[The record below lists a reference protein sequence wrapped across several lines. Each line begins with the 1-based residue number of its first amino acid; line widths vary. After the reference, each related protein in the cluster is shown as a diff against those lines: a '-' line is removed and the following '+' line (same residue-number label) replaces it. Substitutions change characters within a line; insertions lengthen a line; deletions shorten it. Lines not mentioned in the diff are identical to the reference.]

1 METPSGGA
9 AGRPVNVLFTSV
21 GRRVELVRA
30 FRRAYAE
37 LHLEGE
43 IIGVDVD
50 PLAPALRECDEALM
64 VPRGNEPHYLSTLVE
79 LCSQRRVALLF
90 PLIDPEIPLLAHHRD
105 ELDATG
111 ARAMVIPGE
120 AARITADKLATAEL
134 FERLGVPVPVWWT
147 GDRARQ
153 ADVPFPAFV
162 KPRFGSAGVDAHA
175 VADAEELAFWL
186 ARVPEPIVQE
196 HLAGPEVTTD
206 VLCLQDGEAAAAV
219 SRRRLEVRT
228 GEVSKGV
235 TVHDERILEHCTRI
249 ARELRARGPITI
261 QCLMAGDEPRF
272 TEVNPRFG
280 GGVPLAIAAGMH
292 APQWL
297 LAHAAGMDVE
307 LPPLGAYEVG
317 LHMTR
322 YDESFFL
329 TEEHR
334 AALAG
339 HRL

>member
-1 METPSGGA
+1 MGAPSRGGA
-9 AGRPVNVLFTSV
+9 RPVNVLFTSV

-30 FRRAYAE
+30 FRQAFAD
-37 LHLEGE
+37 LNLEGA

-64 VPRGNEPHYLSTLVE
+64 VPRGDEPHYLSTLVD
-79 LCSQRRVALLF
+79 LCSQRRIALLF

-111 ARAMVIPGE
+111 ARAMVIPGKS
-120 AARITADKLATAEL
+120 AHITADKLATAEL
-134 FERLGVPVPVWWT
+134 FERLEVPVPAWWT
-147 GDRARQ
+147 GDQAREG
-153 ADVPFPAFV
+153 DVPFPAFV
-162 KPRFGSAGVDAHA
+162 KPRFGSAGAHA
-175 VADAEELAFWL
+175 HGAADAEELAFWL

-196 HLAGPEVTTD
+196 QLPGPEVTSD
-206 VLCLQDGEAAAAV
+206 VLCLEDGVAAAIV
-219 SRRRLEVRT
+219 SRRRIEVRT

-235 TVHDERILEHCTRI
+235 TVHDERILEHCARI
-249 ARELRARGPITI
+249 ARELHARGPITI
-261 QCLMAGDEPRF
+261 QCLMRDGAPRF
-272 TEVNPRFG
+272 TEVNARFV

-292 APQWL
+292 APRWL
-297 LAHAAGMDVE
+297 LAHAAGMEVE
-307 LPPLGAYEVG
+307 LPPLGAYEEG

-322 YDESFFL
+322 YDDSFFL